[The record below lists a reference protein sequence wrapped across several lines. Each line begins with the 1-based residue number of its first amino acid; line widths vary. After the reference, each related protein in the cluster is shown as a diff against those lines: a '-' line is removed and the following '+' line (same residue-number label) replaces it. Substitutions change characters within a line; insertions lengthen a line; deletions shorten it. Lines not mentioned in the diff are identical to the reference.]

1 MTNYAPQYSKAER
14 QNKTALQQVCKTIL
28 LDQFKKMSE
37 SKLRMKLED
46 GAYIDF
52 GDSRKQAP
60 HAEVTVLN
68 PKFYERSVL
77 YGAIG
82 FAESYI
88 EGEWTTDNLTNV
100 IEWFI
105 YNNSNSTVLEESK
118 HKSPFINPLLM
129 LNRVGHLL
137 RDNTLKM
144 SKKNIEE
151 HYDLGNEF
159 FDLILD
165 ETMTYSSAI
174 FENREESLAH
184 AQRRK
189 VERLCQKLHL
199 CAEDEVLEIGC
210 GWGFFAVHAAKTYG
224 CKMRCVTLS
233 DQQFAYVTE
242 LVHRERLEHLISVEI
257 CDFRNIKGKYSKIV
271 SIEMVEALGDSKV
284 DVFFDCCNRLLEPN
298 GILAIQM
305 ITTPDCR
312 YDVLKNGVD
321 FIQKHIF
328 PGSQLLSVERALKA
342 LNKCSTLHLVDLYD
356 FAASYA
362 WTLSSWRENFLGH
375 LDAIKSL
382 GFDDKFI
389 RKWIYYFCYCEA
401 AFATRQISVVQVVFA
416 RPNNNVLAGK
426 F

>member
-1 MTNYAPQYSKAER
+1 MTLEN
-14 QNKTALQQVCKTIL
+14 
-28 LDQFKKMSE
+28 SE
-37 SKLRMKLED
+37 LVH
-46 GAYIDF
+46 F
-52 GDSRKQAP
+52 GRDKS
-60 HAEVTVLN
+60 HADLSVVN

-82 FAESYI
+82 FAESFI
-88 EGEWTTDNLTNV
+88 DGEWTTNDLTKV

-105 YNNSNSTVLEESK
+105 YNNEDSTVLEESK
-118 HKSPFINPLLM
+118 NKSLFINPLLM
-129 LNRVGHLL
+129 LNRAGHLL
-137 RDNTLKM
+137 RDNTLRM

-159 FDLILD
+159 FKLILD

-174 FENREESLAH
+174 FENELETLTQ

-189 VERLCQKLHL
+189 VERLCQQLRL
-199 CAEDEVLEIGC
+199 NADDEVLEIGC
-210 GWGFFAVHAAKTYG
+210 GWGFFAVHAARTYG
-224 CKMRCVTLS
+224 CKIRCVTLS
-233 DQQFAYVTE
+233 EQQFEFVSS
-242 LVHRERLEHLISVEI
+242 LIRREQLESLITVEI
-257 CDFRNIKGKYSKIV
+257 CDFRNVKGKYSKIV

-284 DVFFDCCNRLLEPN
+284 DVFFECCDRLLDKN

-328 PGSQLLSVERALKA
+328 PGSQLLSVERTLKA
-342 LNKCSTLHLVDLYD
+342 LNKCSTLHLIDLYD

-362 WTLSSWRENFLGH
+362 WTLKTWRENFLRN
-375 LDAIKSL
+375 LNQVERL
-382 GFDDKFI
+382 GFDARFI

-416 RPNNNVLAGK
+416 RPNNEVLARK

>member
-1 MTNYAPQYSKAER
+1 MT
-14 QNKTALQQVCKTIL
+14 
-28 LDQFKKMSE
+28 
-37 SKLRMKLED
+37 LEN
-46 GAYIDF
+46 GELVHF
-52 GDSRKQAP
+52 GRDKS
-60 HAEVTVLN
+60 HADLSVVN

-82 FAESYI
+82 FAESFI
-88 EGEWTTDNLTNV
+88 DGEWTTNDLTKV

-105 YNNSNSTVLEESK
+105 YNNEDSTVLEESK
-118 HKSPFINPLLM
+118 NKSLFINPLLM
-129 LNRVGHLL
+129 LNRAGHLL
-137 RDNTLKM
+137 RDNTLRM

-159 FDLILD
+159 FKLILD

-174 FENREESLAH
+174 FENELETLTQ

-189 VERLCQKLHL
+189 VERLCQQLRL
-199 CAEDEVLEIGC
+199 NADDEVLEIGC
-210 GWGFFAVHAAKTYG
+210 GWGFFAVHAARTYG
-224 CKMRCVTLS
+224 CKIRCVTLS
-233 DQQFAYVTE
+233 EQQFEFVSS
-242 LVHRERLEHLISVEI
+242 LIRREQLESLITVEI
-257 CDFRNIKGKYSKIV
+257 CDFRNVKGKYSKIV
-271 SIEMVEALGDSKV
+271 SIEMVEALGDSKL
-284 DVFFDCCNRLLEPN
+284 DVFFECCDRLLDKN
-298 GILAIQM
+298 GLLAIQM

-328 PGSQLLSVERALKA
+328 PGSQLLSVERTLKA
-342 LNKCSTLHLVDLYD
+342 LNKCSTLHLIDLYD

-362 WTLSSWRENFLGH
+362 WTLKTWRENFLRN
-375 LDAIKSL
+375 LNQVERL
-382 GFDDKFI
+382 GFDARFI

-416 RPNNNVLAGK
+416 RPNNEVLARK

>member
-1 MTNYAPQYSKAER
+1 MTNYAPEYSKLEKR
-14 QNKTALQQVCKTIL
+14 KQTGIQQICRTIL
-28 LDQFKKMSE
+28 LGQFKKMSE
-37 SKLRMKLED
+37 SQLRMTLED
-46 GAYIDF
+46 GNTMSF
-52 GDSRKQAP
+52 GDTRKQSA
-60 HAEVTVLN
+60 HAHITVLD

-88 EGEWTTDNLTNV
+88 DGEWTTDNLTNV

-105 YNNSNSTVLEESK
+105 YNNTNSTVLEESK
-118 HKSPFINPLLM
+118 NKSIFINPLLM
-129 LNRVGHLL
+129 LNRVGHIL

-151 HYDLGNEF
+151 HYDLGNDF
-159 FDLILD
+159 FNLILD

-174 FENREESLAH
+174 FENRHESLAE

-189 VERLCQKLHL
+189 VERLCQKLQL
-199 CAEDEVLEIGC
+199 TAKDEVLEIGC
-210 GWGFFAVHAAKTYG
+210 GWGFFAVHAAKNYG

-233 DQQFAYVTE
+233 DQQFAFVTD
-242 LVHRERLEHLISVEI
+242 LVRREKLEHLITVEI
-257 CDFRNIKGKYSKIV
+257 CDFRNVKGKYSKIV

-284 DVFFDCCNRLLEPN
+284 DIFFDCCNRLLEPN

-328 PGSQLLSVERALKA
+328 PGSQLLSVERVLKA
-342 LNKCSTLHLVDLYD
+342 LNKCSTLHLVDLHD

-362 WTLSSWRENFLGH
+362 WTLSSWRENFLAN
-375 LDAIKSL
+375 LDAIRDL
-382 GFDDKFI
+382 GFDDRFI

-416 RPNNNVLAGK
+416 RPNNEVLAGK
-426 F
+426 L